1 MPLNKCFLNLLI
13 IQYMNFKITILLII
27 ALLSVSTS
35 PIVARYLKDVPAVS
49 ISFWRMFIGSLLL
62 WFYSVVYKQGKI
74 NNNKNYSKT
83 ILAGILLGLH
93 FALFFGAIKL
103 TLISNATFLGT
114 LAPLFTLILEILIL
128 KRKFNSNILFGLGL
142 SLIGAYV
149 IFGNQFDLSEKYVMG
164 NFLAIICSLCL
175 ALCFMIAEKVRE
187 NENTIV
193 YTRLLYFSAAITLMC
208 IAIIGDIPLFGF
220 AFNEYLALIF
230 LGIVPTIIGHNAIY
244 YSVKYVSPTIVSA
257 FPLGEPIIAT
267 ILAYFIFG
275 ELISFNIYI
284 GGCLT
289 FIGLILITIKKK

>member
-1 MPLNKCFLNLLI
+1 
-13 IQYMNFKITILLII
+13 MNYRITILLVI

-35 PIVARYLKDVPAVS
+35 PIVAKSLSEVPAVA
-49 ISFWRMFIGSLLL
+49 ISFWRMFIGSFLL
-62 WFYSVVYKQGKI
+62 WVYSGFNKQGAI
-74 NNNKNYSKT
+74 NKNKNYSKT

-128 KRKFNSNILFGLGL
+128 KRKFNPKVILGLGL

-149 IFGNQFDLSEKYVMG
+149 IFGNEFDLSEKYILG
-164 NFLAIICSLCL
+164 NFLAIACSLCL
-175 ALCFMIAEKVRE
+175 ALCFMIAEKVRQI
-187 NENTIV
+187 ENTVV
-193 YTRLLYFSAAITLMC
+193 YTRLLYLSAAMTLLF
-208 IAIIGDIPLFGF
+208 IALIGEISLFGF
-220 AFNEYLALIF
+220 TYYEYLGLIF

-267 ILAYFIFG
+267 ILAFFIFG
-275 ELISFNIYI
+275 ESIGLNIYI
-284 GGCLT
+284 GGSITLL
-289 FIGLILITIKKK
+289 GLILIAIKK